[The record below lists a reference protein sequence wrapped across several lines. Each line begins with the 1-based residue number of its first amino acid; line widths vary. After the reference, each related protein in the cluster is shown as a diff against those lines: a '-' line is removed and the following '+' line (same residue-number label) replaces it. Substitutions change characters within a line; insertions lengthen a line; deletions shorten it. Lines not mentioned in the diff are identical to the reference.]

1 MTRSPPIREEYRD
14 HVTLSPPIPADLLD
28 DDPGLGWALLPGPA
42 QHQPHLAGHLAPLHH
57 RQRPP
62 AEEGVTVSLRPT
74 CRVPSYLSLLLLP
87 ATCSAPSW
95 AGTASAPAP
104 ASPTASARSI
114 LLSRLNCF
122 PDIIMPRTRLLA
134 WLRLAET
141 GDCSTHSN

>member
-1 MTRSPPIREEYRD
+1 MLRYARLEDCGHLLDHLDDGGGLVGGEDGGEEGAVVLVISVLRLLLQSEMSIVTRSPPIREEYRD

-74 CRVPSYLSLLLLP
+74 
-87 ATCSAPSW
+87 
-95 AGTASAPAP
+95 
-104 ASPTASARSI
+104 
-114 LLSRLNCF
+114 
-122 PDIIMPRTRLLA
+122 
-134 WLRLAET
+134 
-141 GDCSTHSN
+141 

>member
-1 MTRSPPIREEYRD
+1 MLKYARLEDCGHLLDHLDDGGGLVGGEDGGEEGAVVLVISVLRLLLQSEMSIVTKSPPIREEYRG

-74 CRVPSYLSLLLLP
+74 
-87 ATCSAPSW
+87 
-95 AGTASAPAP
+95 
-104 ASPTASARSI
+104 
-114 LLSRLNCF
+114 
-122 PDIIMPRTRLLA
+122 
-134 WLRLAET
+134 
-141 GDCSTHSN
+141 